1 MIARIAV
8 AALGLLLASA
18 SAVAA
23 QPAAPQG
30 QKEFQYYCTPCHG
43 PGKGNNRPALPGTD
57 ALNVKYKGEKPGL
70 IEARDDLTAA
80 YVRFVVRRGIEGMPS
95 FRKVELSDPNLDAI
109 AAYLGRGK

>member
-1 MIARIAV
+1 MIIRIAV
-8 AALGLLLASA
+8 GLLLISA
-18 SAVAA
+18 SAAAAA

-30 QKEFQYYCTPCHG
+30 KKEFEYYCAPCHG

-70 IEARDDLTAA
+70 IEARDDLTAV
-80 YVRFVVRRGIEGMPS
+80 YVRFVVRRGVEGMPS